1 MSKPNLKKSTDA
13 SVNSTNGG
21 ASDKGDRIAKVIARA
36 GLCSRREA
44 EQWIA
49 HGRVKLNG
57 EVLSSPAVTVNS
69 IDKIVVD
76 GQPLP
81 ERESTRLWM
90 YHKPR
95 GLLTTN
101 SDPEGRPTVYS
112 KLPSNMPRVVSVG
125 RLDFNTEGLLLLTN
139 DGGLSRMLELPST
152 GWMRRY
158 RVRAHGRITQNQLD
172 ELRNGIEIEGMFF
185 GAIEAKLVSQK
196 KDNCWID
203 IGLRE
208 GKNREIKRVLE
219 HFNMKVTRL
228 IRTSYGPFQLGE
240 LPKGEIKEVARR
252 VLRDQIGVR
261 LTGVAGLDFTSPKR
275 VQTSNPNSNKKFLH
289 PRKKTKPKYR
299 SHSNSKGMQTNDS
312 ERHSGILRKKR
323 KSK

>member
-1 MSKPNLKKSTDA
+1 MSKPKLEKSTE
-13 SVNSTNGG
+13 SPNYSTNGD
-21 ASDKGDRIAKVIARA
+21 SDVKGDRIAKVIARA

-49 HGRVKLNG
+49 QGRVKLNG
-57 EVLSSPAVTVNS
+57 EVLSSPAVTVGS

-112 KLPSNMPRVVSVG
+112 KLPSNLPRVVSVG

-240 LPKGEIKEVARR
+240 LPKCEIKEVARR
-252 VLRDQIGVR
+252 VLRDQIGIR

-275 VQTSNPNSNKKFLH
+275 VQTSNPNTNKTFTHQRKKSKPKNRSQSYRNGAQSNGSGKH
-289 PRKKTKPKYR
+289 PR
-299 SHSNSKGMQTNDS
+299 H
-312 ERHSGILRKKR
+312 LRKKR
-323 KSK
+323 QSK